1 MKKRG
6 FGTASLEKLFNF
18 AEENKL
24 TLLEAMKAA
33 VESLL
38 FKKLSMNDYLESLY
52 TLIQTIQEIA
62 EPSQAIYLVMEQENL
77 LDHFR
82 SISKS
87 EEEYIERTENV
98 KQLISIAE
106 ESADMD
112 DFLQRSALGTRE
124 NNGGVEGVA
133 ISTVHGV
140 KGLEFQAVILY
151 YVTDGFFPHSLSVTT
166 AEKKKNVVFFM

>member
-1 MKKRG
+1 
-6 FGTASLEKLFNF
+6 
-18 AEENKL
+18 
-24 TLLEAMKAA
+24 
-33 VESLL
+33 
-38 FKKLSMNDYLESLY
+38 MNDYLESLY

-82 SISKS
+82 SIGKS

-112 DFLQRSALGTRE
+112 DFYSDPLWEHAKTT
-124 NNGGVEGVA
+124 VEWKVLLFPRF
-133 ISTVHGV
+133 TV
-140 KGLEFQAVILY
+140 
-151 YVTDGFFPHSLSVTT
+151 
-166 AEKKKNVVFFM
+166 